1 MVAAEPD
8 VVVLDE
14 PTFGQDYQQA
24 QRLMQ
29 LLRSLANDSAAV
41 VFITHDMRLV
51 AEYADRCAVLSSGE
65 IVFEGNPYR
74 LFSSPEVLSQ
84 SKLKAPP
91 IHEFSQR
98 LVGQPMLDAHELTQR
113 LKEVF
118 GAESRTV
125 V

>member
-1 MVAAEPD
+1 MVAAKPD
-8 VVVLDE
+8 VIVLDE

-29 LLRSLANDSAAV
+29 LLRTLAEDGAAV
-41 VFITHDMRLV
+41 LFITHDMRLV

-65 IVFEGNPYR
+65 IAFEGTPPE
-74 LFSSPEVLSQ
+74 LFSSADVLAR

-91 IHEFSQR
+91 IHSFSQR
-98 LVGQPMLDAHELTQR
+98 LVGEALLDSQELTR
-113 LKEVF
+113 RIKEAF